1 MNNPVNSSYTSLTL
15 KIVGV
20 ILIISSLLDY
30 LVLGIPFKPLDP
42 IWQINY
48 VTQMVDRGIIPMVGI
63 AFLVVG
69 YWIGNLNTDV
79 ASGTR
84 PASSFKDLRFWS
96 FIIASILG
104 LIFLLIVPL
113 HLNNINKE
121 KSNALEQI
129 EERAG
134 QFESRIAQESEQLGA
149 LLQNDQALAQINE
162 AIESGKVNGQELN
175 DQQIQ
180 ELEQRR
186 ASLEELKDNPEAIE
200 ERISEAENQLGTRKK
215 EAEKNARAEAFKL
228 GVRTGISSLLLAIGY
243 MVIGWTGLRSVT
255 SGASGG
261 RRKAPK
267 GAKKPK

>member
-30 LVLGIPFKPLDP
+30 LVLGIPFKPLEP
-42 IWQINY
+42 LWQINY

-63 AFLVVG
+63 AFLVAG
-69 YWIGNLNTDV
+69 YWIGNLNSDLATN
-79 ASGTR
+79 TR
-84 PASSFKDLRFWS
+84 PSSFKDLRFWS

-121 KSNALEQI
+121 KGKALEQI

-149 LLQNDQALAQINE
+149 LLQNDQAIAQINE
-162 AIESGKVNGQELN
+162 AIDTGKVNGQELN
-175 DQQIQ
+175 EQQIQ

-186 ASLEELKDNPEAIE
+186 AALEELKDNPDAIE

-215 EAEKNARAEAFKL
+215 EAQENARAEAFKL
-228 GVRTGISSLLLAIGY
+228 GIRTGISSLLLAIGY
-243 MVIGWTGLRSVT
+243 ITIGWTGLRSIT

-267 GAKKPK
+267 GTKKPK